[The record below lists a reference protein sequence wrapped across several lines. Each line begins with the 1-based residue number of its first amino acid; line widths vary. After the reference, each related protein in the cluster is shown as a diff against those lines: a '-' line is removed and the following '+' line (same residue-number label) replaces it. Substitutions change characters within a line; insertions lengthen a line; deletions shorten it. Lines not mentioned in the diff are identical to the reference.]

1 MESQALRPLDKIVS
15 LPRKRLPRELLFV
28 VLSYVIYSQVR
39 GLAADRSLDAFANAY
54 QVINLEEKLGVFREL
69 SLQRFVISRGD
80 LIDIF
85 NLIYFYGLFPLL
97 LPTALWLYLRRPRV
111 YDLARNAFLV
121 SGAIAVC
128 FYVLMPT
135 APPRLVGM
143 GFLDT
148 LGTSLTPKYGSI
160 PGVNHYAAMPSMHV
174 GWNFLLAVAIYL
186 ALEGK
191 ALRSLVGYMPENDAF
206 ISRMSGVRFVRYM
219 AEISGLPPDQAMERA
234 HEAFVYRIR
243 RSALSPGGNVFSRH
257 ETTG

>member
-1 MESQALRPLDKIVS
+1 MESQALKPLEKIAS
-15 LPRKRLPRELLFV
+15 LPRRRLPRELLFV
-28 VLSYVIYSQVR
+28 GLSYVVYSQVR

-80 LIDIF
+80 LIDFF

-186 ALEGK
+186 ALEGR
-191 ALRSLVGYMPENDAF
+191 ALRSLVLALPLFMFTATVVTGNHYFLD
-206 ISRMSGVRFVRYM
+206 GVLGVFVAGTGLVLATQFERRRDQQRQM
-219 AEISGLPPDQAMERA
+219 AAALPAP
-234 HEAFVYRIR
+234 
-243 RSALSPGGNVFSRH
+243 N
-257 ETTG
+257 

>member
-1 MESQALRPLDKIVS
+1 MESQALKPLEKIVS
-15 LPRKRLPRELLFV
+15 LPRKRLPRELFFV
-28 VLSYVIYSQVR
+28 GFSYVIYSQVR

-80 LIDIF
+80 LIDFF

-97 LPTALWLYLRRPRV
+97 LPTALWLYLRRPRI

-135 APPRLVGM
+135 APPRLIGM

-148 LGTSLTPKYGSI
+148 LGTSFTPAYGSI

-191 ALRSLVGYMPENDAF
+191 MRFLVLALPLLMFTATVVTGNHYFLD
-206 ISRMSGVRFVRYM
+206 GVLGVCV
-219 AEISGLPPDQAMERA
+219 AATGLLLANQLERRRDQQRQMLAVQPA
-234 HEAFVYRIR
+234 
-243 RSALSPGGNVFSRH
+243 GNY
-257 ETTG
+257 E

>member
-1 MESQALRPLDKIVS
+1 MESQALKPLEKIAS

-28 VLSYVIYSQVR
+28 GLSYVVYSQVR
-39 GLAADRSLDAFANAY
+39 SLAADRSLDAFANAY

-80 LIDIF
+80 LIDFF

-148 LGTSLTPKYGSI
+148 LGTSLTPRYGSI

-186 ALEGK
+186 SLFSAKRAILAEVKKGK
-191 ALRSLVGYMPENDAF
+191 TARLS
-206 ISRMSGVRFVRYM
+206 
-219 AEISGLPPDQAMERA
+219 ER
-234 HEAFVYRIR
+234 RIDR
-243 RSALSPGGNVFSRH
+243 
-257 ETTG
+257 